1 MIKFLPG
8 RYCSQLWF
16 VPVPQMECDIL
27 GVLFR
32 DAEHWTF
39 VYRIRYDAGTDDPW
53 DGEDRKSWYEFR
65 AALDVPEA
73 ALLGDL
79 ETKIRAIASGFDM
92 GCEIH
97 ILPLR
102 SSDPRHCMEQ
112 ISAEPWASTRQLKES
127 NRA

>member
-39 VYRIRYDAGTDDPW
+39 IYRIRYDAGTEDPW
-53 DGEDRKSWYEFR
+53 DGQDRKSWYEFKLT
-65 AALDVPEA
+65 LDVTEA
-73 ALLGDL
+73 QILGRL
-79 ETKIRAIASGFDM
+79 ETSMRQLASGF
-92 GCEIH
+92 GECEIH

-102 SSDPRHCMEQ
+102 SSDPGYCVEQ
-112 ISAEPWASTRQLKES
+112 ISAQPWASTRQLKEAD
-127 NRA
+127 RA